1 MGKYLITGVQ
11 GSGKTTVIET
21 LKNFGYTAYNTD
33 SVHGSTKLQNIETGD
48 TIDWPKGSVDWG
60 KYAWN
65 WQLEKLIKL
74 LKSDDTVFIGAVVS
88 NQEEYYDIFDKV
100 FVIIVSPETLRK
112 RLSRHEHKSHH
123 LPGVIERMISNLENR
138 QDEYI
143 KSGLIPV
150 SGEGTPVETAN
161 LILKN
166 I

>member
-1 MGKYLITGVQ
+1 M
-11 GSGKTTVIET
+11 
-21 LKNFGYTAYNTD
+21 
-33 SVHGSTKLQNIETGD
+33 
-48 TIDWPKGSVDWG
+48 
-60 KYAWN
+60 
-65 WQLEKLIKL
+65 EKLIKL

-138 QDEYI
+138 QYEYI

-161 LILKN
+161 LILKK